1 MIGKSKQQ
9 RAEFDKKNSEELN
22 LQMEIV
28 NLHKAKK
35 DHMEY
40 IKNKFDLNFNN
51 QKRFLKKKKKP
62 EDIYNFKSKQKES
75 E

>member
-1 MIGKSKQQ
+1 M
-9 RAEFDKKNSEELN
+9 
-22 LQMEIV
+22 QMEIV
-28 NLHKAKK
+28 NSHKAKK

-40 IKNKFDLNFNN
+40 IKNKFELNFNN
-51 QKRFLKKKKKP
+51 QKRYLKKKKKP

>member
-1 MIGKSKQQ
+1 
-9 RAEFDKKNSEELN
+9 
-22 LQMEIV
+22 MEIV
-28 NLHKAKK
+28 NSHKAKK

-40 IKNKFDLNFNN
+40 IKNKFELNFNN
-51 QKRFLKKKKKP
+51 HKRYLKKKKKP